1 MVGATMAITAWCIC
15 IRSYWVERRSDAW
28 VAKNE
33 RDGSSREEVEN
44 GEGTIVEMKNYVGR

>member
-1 MVGATMAITAWCIC
+1 MAITAWCIC

-44 GEGTIVEMKNYVGR
+44 GEGTIVEMENYVGR